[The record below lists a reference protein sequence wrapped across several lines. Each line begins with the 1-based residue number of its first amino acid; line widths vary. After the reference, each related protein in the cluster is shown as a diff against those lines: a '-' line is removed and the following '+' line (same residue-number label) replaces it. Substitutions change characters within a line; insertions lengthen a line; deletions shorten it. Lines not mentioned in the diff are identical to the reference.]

1 MAAANIPTSI
11 QAWLRD
17 SAEMLA
23 DRGIT
28 SALLDAELI
37 LAHTVRKNRTWL
49 HAHHDERLTERQLE
63 IAHARLQLRLDRTPL
78 AYIIGHRE
86 FYGRLF
92 KVTPSV
98 LIPRPES
105 EAIITCLRKC
115 GPHTGR
121 LVDVGTG
128 SGCLGITAKLE
139 IPALDITL
147 TDNSRHALAVARE
160 NATRLHAHVDI
171 IQSDLLSDT
180 FGTFDGIIANL
191 PYVDASWERSP
202 ETNCEPAEAL
212 FANDNGLALINK
224 LLVQT
229 GTALN
234 NSGWLYLEADP
245 RQHAAIITKAS
256 NLQLVHRITDGF
268 CLVFQ
273 KHAN

>member
-1 MAAANIPTSI
+1 MTAANIPTSI

-23 DRGIT
+23 DAGIT

-37 LAHTVRKNRTWL
+37 LAHTMRKNRTWL
-49 HAHHDERLTERQLE
+49 HAHNDEQLTERQLE

-78 AYIIGHRE
+78 AYIIGHKD

-105 EAIITCLRKC
+105 EAIITCLRQYE
-115 GPHTGR
+115 PHAGR

-139 IPALDITL
+139 IPALDVTL

-212 FANDNGLALINK
+212 FANNNGLALINK
-224 LLVQT
+224 LIVQT

-273 KHAN
+273 KI

>member
-1 MAAANIPTSI
+1 MTAANIPTSI

-23 DRGIT
+23 DAGIT

-63 IAHARLQLRLDRTPL
+63 IAYARLQLRLDRTPL

-105 EAIITCLRKC
+105 EAIITCLRQYE
-115 GPHTGR
+115 PHTGR

-139 IPALDITL
+139 LPALDVTL

-171 IQSDLLSDT
+171 IQSDLLSAT

-202 ETNCEPAEAL
+202 ETNCEPSEAL
-212 FANDNGLALINK
+212 FANNNGLALINK
-224 LLVQT
+224 LIVQT

-245 RQHAAIITKAS
+245 RQHTAIIARAS
-256 NLQLVHRITDGF
+256 RLQLVHRVTDGF

-273 KHAN
+273 KYN

>member
-1 MAAANIPTSI
+1 
-11 QAWLRD
+11 
-17 SAEMLA
+17 MLA

-105 EAIITCLRKC
+105 EAIITCLRHY

-121 LVDVGTG
+121 LIDVGTG

-139 IPALDITL
+139 IPALDVTL

-160 NATRLHAHVDI
+160 NAARLHAHVDI

-212 FANDNGLALINK
+212 FASNNGLALINK
-224 LLVQT
+224 LLAQT

-245 RQHAAIITKAS
+245 RQHTAIIARAS
-256 NLQLVHRITDGF
+256 RLQLVHRATDGF

-273 KHAN
+273 KYN

>member
-1 MAAANIPTSI
+1 MATANIPTSI

-105 EAIITCLRKC
+105 EAIITCLRHY

-121 LVDVGTG
+121 LIDVGTG

-139 IPALDITL
+139 MPALDATL
-147 TDNSRHALAVARE
+147 ADNNRHALAVARE
-160 NATRLHAHVDI
+160 NAARLHARVNI
-171 IQSDLLSDT
+171 IQSDLLSAT

-229 GTALN
+229 DTALN

-256 NLQLVHRITDGF
+256 NLQLVHCITDGF

-273 KHAN
+273 KYN

>member
-105 EAIITCLRKC
+105 EAIITCLRHY
-115 GPHTGR
+115 GPHAGR
-121 LVDVGTG
+121 LIDVGTG

-139 IPALDITL
+139 IPALDVTL

-160 NATRLHAHVDI
+160 NAARLHAHVDI
-171 IQSDLLSDT
+171 IQSDLLSAT

-191 PYVDASWERSP
+191 PYVDASWEHSP

-229 GTALN
+229 DTALN

-256 NLQLVHRITDGF
+256 NLQLVHRATDGF

-273 KHAN
+273 KYN

>member
-1 MAAANIPTSI
+1 
-11 QAWLRD
+11 
-17 SAEMLA
+17 MLA
-23 DRGIT
+23 DAGIT

-63 IAHARLQLRLDRTPL
+63 ITHARLQLRLDRTPL

-139 IPALDITL
+139 LPALDVTL

-171 IQSDLLSDT
+171 IQSDLLSAT

-202 ETNCEPAEAL
+202 ETNCEPSEAL
-212 FANDNGLALINK
+212 FANNNGLALINK
-224 LLVQT
+224 LLTQT

-245 RQHAAIITKAS
+245 RQHTAIITRAS
-256 NLQLVHRITDGF
+256 RLQLVHRVTDGF

-273 KHAN
+273 KYN

>member
-23 DRGIT
+23 DAGIT

-78 AYIIGHRE
+78 AYIIGHKD

-105 EAIITCLRKC
+105 EAIITCLRQYE
-115 GPHTGR
+115 PHTGR
-121 LVDVGTG
+121 LVDVGAG

-139 IPALDITL
+139 IPALDVTL

-171 IQSDLLSDT
+171 IQSDLLSAT

-202 ETNCEPAEAL
+202 ETNCEPSEAL
-212 FANDNGLALINK
+212 FANNNGLALINK
-224 LLVQT
+224 LLAQT

-245 RQHAAIITKAS
+245 RQHTAIIARAS
-256 NLQLVHRITDGF
+256 RLQLVHRVTDGF

-273 KHAN
+273 KYN

>member
-1 MAAANIPTSI
+1 MTVANIPTSI

-23 DRGIT
+23 DAGIT

-63 IAHARLQLRLDRTPL
+63 IAYARLQLRLDRTPL

-139 IPALDITL
+139 LPALDVTL

-171 IQSDLLSDT
+171 IQSDLLSAT

-202 ETNCEPAEAL
+202 ETNCEPSEAL
-212 FANDNGLALINK
+212 FANNNGLALINK
-224 LLVQT
+224 LLAQT

-245 RQHAAIITKAS
+245 RQHTAIIARAS
-256 NLQLVHRITDGF
+256 RLQLVHRVTDGF

-273 KHAN
+273 KYN

>member
-37 LAHTVRKNRTWL
+37 LAPTVRKNRTWL

-105 EAIITCLRKC
+105 EAIITCLRQYE
-115 GPHTGR
+115 PHTGR

-139 IPALDITL
+139 IPALDVTL

-171 IQSDLLSDT
+171 IQSDLLSAT

-202 ETNCEPAEAL
+202 ETNCEPSEAL
-212 FANDNGLALINK
+212 FANNNGLALINK
-224 LLVQT
+224 LIIQT

-245 RQHAAIITKAS
+245 RQHTAIIARAS
-256 NLQLVHRITDGF
+256 RLQLVHRVTDGF

-273 KHAN
+273 KYN

>member
-1 MAAANIPTSI
+1 MTAANIPTSI

-23 DRGIT
+23 DAGIT

-63 IAHARLQLRLDRTPL
+63 IAYARLQLRLDRTPL

-105 EAIITCLRKC
+105 EAIITCLRQYE
-115 GPHTGR
+115 PHTGR

-139 IPALDITL
+139 IPALDVTL

-171 IQSDLLSDT
+171 IQSDLLSAT

-212 FANDNGLALINK
+212 FANNNGLALINK
-224 LLVQT
+224 LIVQT

-273 KHAN
+273 KYN

>member
-1 MAAANIPTSI
+1 
-11 QAWLRD
+11 
-17 SAEMLA
+17 MLA
-23 DRGIT
+23 DAGIT

-49 HAHHDERLTERQLE
+49 HAHRDERLTERQLE
-63 IAHARLQLRLDRTPL
+63 IANARLQLRLDRTPL

-105 EAIITCLRKC
+105 EAIITCLRHY

-121 LVDVGTG
+121 LIDVGTG

-139 IPALDITL
+139 IPALDVVL
-147 TDNSRHALAVARE
+147 ADNSRHALAVARE
-160 NATRLHAHVDI
+160 NTARLRARVDI
-171 IQSDLLSDT
+171 IQSDMLSAT

>member
-105 EAIITCLRKC
+105 EAIITCLRQYE
-115 GPHTGR
+115 PHTGR

-139 IPALDITL
+139 IPALDVTL

-171 IQSDLLSDT
+171 IQSDLLSAT

-202 ETNCEPAEAL
+202 ETNCEPSEAL
-212 FANDNGLALINK
+212 FANNNGLALINK
-224 LLVQT
+224 LIIQT

-245 RQHAAIITKAS
+245 RQHTAIIARAS
-256 NLQLVHRITDGF
+256 RLQLVHRVTDGF

-273 KHAN
+273 KYN

>member
-1 MAAANIPTSI
+1 MTAANIPTSI

-23 DRGIT
+23 DAGIT

-49 HAHHDERLTERQLE
+49 HAHRDERLTERQLE
-63 IAHARLQLRLDRTPL
+63 IANARLQLRLDRTPL
-78 AYIIGHRE
+78 AYIIGHKD

-105 EAIITCLRKC
+105 EAIITCLRQYE
-115 GPHTGR
+115 PHAGR

-139 IPALDITL
+139 LPALDVTL

-171 IQSDLLSDT
+171 IQSDLLSAT

-202 ETNCEPAEAL
+202 ETNCEPSEAL
-212 FANDNGLALINK
+212 FANNNGLALINK
-224 LLVQT
+224 LIIQT

-245 RQHAAIITKAS
+245 RQHTAIIARAS
-256 NLQLVHRITDGF
+256 RLQLVHRVTDGF

-273 KHAN
+273 KYN

>member
-1 MAAANIPTSI
+1 
-11 QAWLRD
+11 
-17 SAEMLA
+17 MLA
-23 DRGIT
+23 DAGIT

-139 IPALDITL
+139 LPALDVTL

-171 IQSDLLSDT
+171 IQSDLLSAT

-212 FANDNGLALINK
+212 FANNNGLALINK
-224 LLVQT
+224 LIVQT

-256 NLQLVHRITDGF
+256 NLQLVHRVTDGF

-273 KHAN
+273 KYN

>member
-1 MAAANIPTSI
+1 MTAANIPTSI

-23 DRGIT
+23 DAGIT

-139 IPALDITL
+139 LPALDVTL

-171 IQSDLLSDT
+171 IQSDLLSAT

-202 ETNCEPAEAL
+202 ETNCEPSEAL
-212 FANDNGLALINK
+212 FANNNGLALINK
-224 LLVQT
+224 LLAQT

-245 RQHAAIITKAS
+245 RQHTAIIARAS
-256 NLQLVHRITDGF
+256 RLQLVHRVTDGF

-273 KHAN
+273 KYN

>member
-1 MAAANIPTSI
+1 MAATNIPTSI

-23 DRGIT
+23 DAGIT

-49 HAHHDERLTERQLE
+49 HAHRDERLTERQLE
-63 IAHARLQLRLDRTPL
+63 IANERLQLRLDRTPL

-105 EAIITCLRKC
+105 EAIITCLRHY

-121 LVDVGTG
+121 LIDVGTG

-139 IPALDITL
+139 IPALDVVL
-147 TDNSRHALAVARE
+147 ADNSRHALAVARE
-160 NATRLHAHVDI
+160 NTARLRARVDI
-171 IQSDLLSDT
+171 IQSDMLSAT

>member
-1 MAAANIPTSI
+1 MTAANIPTSI

-63 IAHARLQLRLDRTPL
+63 IAYARLQLRLDRTPL

-105 EAIITCLRKC
+105 EAIITCLRKY

-121 LVDVGTG
+121 LIDVGTG

-139 IPALDITL
+139 IPALDVTL

-171 IQSDLLSDT
+171 IQSDLLSAT

-202 ETNCEPAEAL
+202 ETNCEPSEAL
-212 FANDNGLALINK
+212 FANNNGLALINK
-224 LLVQT
+224 LIIQT

-245 RQHAAIITKAS
+245 RQHTAIIARAS
-256 NLQLVHRITDGF
+256 RLQLVHRVTDGF

-273 KHAN
+273 KYN

>member
-1 MAAANIPTSI
+1 MAVANIPTSI

-105 EAIITCLRKC
+105 EAIITCLRKY

-139 IPALDITL
+139 IPALDVTL

-171 IQSDLLSDT
+171 IQSDLLSAT

-202 ETNCEPAEAL
+202 ETNCEPSEAL
-212 FANDNGLALINK
+212 FANNNGLALINK
-224 LLVQT
+224 LLAQT

-245 RQHAAIITKAS
+245 RQHTAIIARAS
-256 NLQLVHRITDGF
+256 RLQLVHRVTDGF

-273 KHAN
+273 KYN

>member
-1 MAAANIPTSI
+1 MAATNIPTSI

-105 EAIITCLRKC
+105 EAIITCLRHY

-121 LVDVGTG
+121 LIDVGTG

-139 IPALDITL
+139 MPALDATL
-147 TDNSRHALAVARE
+147 ADNNRHALAVARE
-160 NATRLHAHVDI
+160 NAARLHAHVDI
-171 IQSDLLSDT
+171 IQSDLLSAT
-180 FGTFDGIIANL
+180 FGIFDGIIANL

-229 GTALN
+229 DTALN

-256 NLQLVHRITDGF
+256 NLQLVHCITDGF

-273 KHAN
+273 KYN

>member
-1 MAAANIPTSI
+1 MTAANIPTSI

-23 DRGIT
+23 DAGIT

-63 IAHARLQLRLDRTPL
+63 IAYARLQLRLDRTPL
-78 AYIIGHRE
+78 AYIIGHKE

-105 EAIITCLRKC
+105 EAIITCLRQY

-139 IPALDITL
+139 IPALDVTL

-160 NATRLHAHVDI
+160 NTARLHAHVDI

-202 ETNCEPAEAL
+202 ETNCEPSEAL
-212 FANDNGLALINK
+212 FANNNGLALINK
-224 LLVQT
+224 LLTQT

-245 RQHAAIITKAS
+245 RQHTAIITRAS
-256 NLQLVHRITDGF
+256 RLQLVHRVTDGF

-273 KHAN
+273 KYN